1 VKEQTAGLYAWKL
14 AENGFVTIA
23 FDASYQ
29 GESGGEPRQFQNPHI
44 RTEDISA
51 VIDFVNIGSMFRNDG
66 TTTSNQQM
74 PFRFWKMVQKLDC

>member
-1 VKEQTAGLYAWKL
+1 VKEQTAALYAQKL
-14 AENGFVTIA
+14 AENGFVTSA

-51 VIDFVNIGSMFRNDG
+51 VMRCS
-66 TTTSNQQM
+66 S
-74 PFRFWKMVQKLDC
+74 KLAICWPPQG